1 MGSVGA
7 EQAAIPCRGDKV
19 VELPAD
25 YRFLL
30 PTLPAS
36 DPLKRTVFLHAD
48 IGARPYRI
56 EDFKEPL
63 RQLGVLEE
71 VAGMGVFQMGHVWT
85 VRLKS
90 TAAKD
95 QLLKPGKFQVKGGW
109 CVPIDPERREV
120 RMKLHWVPLDV
131 PSDTLKKSLGDYGVV
146 REIARER
153 WHIDGFEDVETTT
166 CVVRLALKEG
176 IALER
181 LPHQLRVSGGAVLVV
196 VPGRAPQCLRCKRS
210 GHIRR
215 DCKAPRCSECRG
227 YGHERQDCVRSY
239 ARAAGARNADDETC
253 EHVMDEDE
261 AERAAAPSAPVRLA
275 TGLAPLASSPGA
287 EGPNEEGEEQRRSKG
302 GSTSEVTTAEKPSAE
317 NSTGASVPGAAVV
330 SDLPQKDEAVGTEK
344 AQEIEQT
351 PRDGTTEAAPNSAF
365 NDNMDID
372 ATTAKRRLED
382 RTVVTDELALRRLER
397 QWTLVGKKG
406 RYASRSRSPP
416 GTGESTLS
424 QK

>member
-19 VELPAD
+19 VDLPAD

-63 RQLGVLEE
+63 RQLGILKE

-95 QLLKPGKFQVKGGW
+95 QLLQPGKFQVKGGW
-109 CVPIDPERREV
+109 CVPIDPEQREV
-120 RMKLHWVPLDV
+120 RLKLHWVPLDV
-131 PSDTLKKSLGDYGVV
+131 PSDTLKKALGDYGIV
-146 REIARER
+146 REITRGR

-166 CVVRLALKEG
+166 CVARLALKEG
-176 IALER
+176 TSLER

-239 ARAAGARNADDETC
+239 ARAAGARNADDETS
-253 EHVMDEDE
+253 EHLMDVDE
-261 AERAAAPSAPVRLA
+261 AERAAAPSVPVRLA
-275 TGLAPLASSPGA
+275 TGLAPSTSSPGA
-287 EGPNEEGEEQRRSKG
+287 INPSEECEEQRRSKG
-302 GSTSEVTTAEKPSAE
+302 DSTSKVTTAKKPSAE
-317 NSTGASVPGAAVV
+317 DSTRVGAPGAAVV
-330 SDLPQKDEAVGTEK
+330 SDQPQKDDTVDMEKTDETEQN
-344 AQEIEQT
+344 A
-351 PRDGTTEAAPNSAF
+351 RDGTTEVTPASALSDDM
-365 NDNMDID
+365 DND
-372 ATTAKRRLED
+372 ATTVKRRLAD
-382 RTVVTDELALRRLER
+382 MAAVTDELALRRLKR

-406 RYASRSRSPP
+406 RYSSRSRSPP
-416 GTGESTLS
+416 GNRESQLS
-424 QK
+424 Q